1 MSFSQPTEADLLKA
15 KVLPEEFDWRNVDGK
30 NYVSPIR
37 NQGSCGSCYAFALW
51 PCLRLVFESCQMQL
65 KHQCSRLKILSAVV
79 NMHKVVKEV
88 CLQCF
93 VQLINKNYWSAAMHR
108 RKCVRNLKREAW
120 GINCSRH
127 HVSFI
132 FNPLHPNPSMPIL
145 HNVLYKFP

>member
-1 MSFSQPTEADLLKA
+1 MGKTLSVQSEI
-15 KVLPEEFDWRNVDGK
+15 KVVVAAAMPLR
-30 NYVSPIR
+30 
-37 NQGSCGSCYAFALW
+37 LW

-93 VQLINKNYWSAAMHR
+93 VQLINKNYWSAVMHR
-108 RKCVRNLKREAW
+108 RKCVRNLEREAW

-127 HVSFI
+127 HASFI
-132 FNPLHPNPSMPIL
+132 FNPLHPNPSVPIL
-145 HNVLYKFP
+145 HNVLYKFPKVMTRRICGIIKSFFSW

>member
-1 MSFSQPTEADLLKA
+1 MGKTMSVQSEI
-15 KVLPEEFDWRNVDGK
+15 KVVVAAAMPLR
-30 NYVSPIR
+30 
-37 NQGSCGSCYAFALW
+37 LW

-108 RKCVRNLKREAW
+108 RKCVRNLKKRGMRNYAPDTMQALSSILYTLSLVCLFFIMFS
-120 GINCSRH
+120 INFLR
-127 HVSFI
+127 
-132 FNPLHPNPSMPIL
+132 
-145 HNVLYKFP
+145 

>member
-1 MSFSQPTEADLLKA
+1 MGKTMSVQSEI
-15 KVLPEEFDWRNVDGK
+15 KVVVAAAMPL
-30 NYVSPIR
+30 
-37 NQGSCGSCYAFALW
+37 QLW

-93 VQLINKNYWSAAMHR
+93 VQLINKNYWSAVMHR

-120 GINCSRH
+120 GIMFQTPCKLYLQ
-127 HVSFI
+127 SFT
-132 FNPLHPNPSMPIL
+132 P
-145 HNVLYKFP
+145 